1 MVWHG
6 YSGIVVGKTT
16 VFFTFKKE
24 VLLKTKKQLTRTEEF
39 EMVVD
44 ETPLFVKATSFQTY
58 TMETQYRVSVN
69 GSPVYIFGWHP
80 VSKRITAIDRGS
92 AANNIPPKMAEAIG
106 DQLYS
111 RMAA

>member
-1 MVWHG
+1 M
-6 YSGIVVGKTT
+6 
-16 VFFTFKKE
+16 
-24 VLLKTKKQLTRTEEF
+24 KTKKQLTRTEEF
-39 EMVVD
+39 EMVV
-44 ETPLFVKATSFQTY
+44 ENIPFFVKATSFQTY

-80 VSKRITAIDRGS
+80 VLKRITAIDRGS
-92 AANNIPPKMAEAIG
+92 AAHNIPPNVAEAIG

>member
-1 MVWHG
+1 MQ
-6 YSGIVVGKTT
+6 
-16 VFFTFKKE
+16 
-24 VLLKTKKQLTRTEEF
+24 TKKNATKTAVF
-39 EMVVD
+39 EMMVED
-44 ETPLFVKATSFQTY
+44 IPFFVRATAFQTY

-80 VSKRITAIDRGS
+80 VSKRITAIDRGY
-92 AANNIPPKMAEAIG
+92 AANNIPPKVAEAIG